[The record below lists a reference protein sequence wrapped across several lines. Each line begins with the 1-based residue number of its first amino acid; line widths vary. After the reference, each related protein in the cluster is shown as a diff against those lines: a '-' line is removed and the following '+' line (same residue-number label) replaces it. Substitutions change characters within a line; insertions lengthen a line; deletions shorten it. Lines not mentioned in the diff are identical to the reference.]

1 MFKQGLHFITP
12 FITPLAL
19 ALMIVVAGFHHKTS
33 GAVPAPQSGSEDYSD
48 QPEEAE
54 RYYQLKRAPA
64 GETAIPVE
72 RYISAMNHIKRMPVY
87 ATALASRLP
96 ANRGYSIEAELSQW
110 VQLGPGNIGG
120 RTRSI
125 LVDPRTP
132 EVMYAAGVA
141 GGVWKTSDAGD
152 SWQALDDLLP
162 NLAVSSMAMDPTD
175 SNVIYAG
182 TGEGFSN
189 SDAVRGAGMFKTT
202 DAGATWTYL
211 TSTSNSNF
219 FLINDIVISRNN
231 NQRVYA
237 ATSTGVWVSNDGG
250 SAWTLAF
257 ANPAPAASCLDLAM
271 RTDKPTDYLFASFSN
286 FSQATVFRNPDAA
299 GAGLWASVLSEP
311 AMGRTSLAIAPS
323 NQDVVYALATSL
335 ATGEYHFGLL
345 GVFRSTDGGETWTAR
360 VRNTDSTKLNTLLLS
375 SLGLA
380 CGSTSNNQGWY
391 DNVIAVD
398 PLDENRVWAG
408 GVTMF
413 RSDDGGANWGLAT
426 GLHSDEHAIVFHPGY
441 NGRQNATMFVGDDGG
456 IYRTD
461 NARAAVGNLPCN
473 GGGGSVQWTSLNH
486 NYGVTQFYNGT
497 PYPDAKSYFG
507 GTQDNGTL
515 RGSDDA
521 GPNNWNSIMGGDGGY
536 VAIDP
541 ANTNIIYAETQN
553 LNIRKSTDGGFTFRT
568 AVTGITN
575 SNFLFIV
582 PFAMDASNSQRLWT
596 GSNVVWRTTDG
607 ASQWTQASAPLSVGN
622 TSAVAIFP
630 NDGNRV
636 LVGTSGGFIHHTGSA
651 LGTDASTVWEG
662 VQPRVGFVSWV
673 AYDPV
678 DSNIA
683 YATYSSFD
691 RTNVATDRHIYKTTD
706 AGASW
711 VAIDGEG
718 ASGIPDIP
726 VHCIVIDPTNRL
738 RLYVGTDLGV
748 FVSTDGGANWA
759 REFTGFANTPT
770 ESLSLTNAEGIVR
783 LFAFT
788 HGRGAYRVRLA
799 AFTSRITAATVSG
812 KKLAVT
818 GENFDTGAVIL
829 INGQV
834 QGTRNDDSN
843 PKGALIAKKGGKK
856 IGSGQTVTLRVRNAD
871 GSLTP
876 DFGFTRP

>member
-1 MFKQGLHFITP
+1 MLKRCFSFMM
-12 FITPLAL
+12 PLAL
-19 ALMIVVAGFHHKTS
+19 ALSIVVVGFNHKTTE
-33 GAVPAPQSGSEDYSD
+33 AAPAQSNGSPNGSEDYSD
-48 QPEEAE
+48 QPEETE
-54 RYYQLKRAPA
+54 RYYQFKRAP
-64 GETAIPVE
+64 GGDEPVPVE
-72 RYISAMNHIKRMPVY
+72 RYISAANHIKRMPVY
-87 ATALASRLP
+87 STALASRLTGH
-96 ANRGYSIEAELSQW
+96 RGYSIEAVLSEW
-110 VQLGPGNIGG
+110 VPLGPGNIGG

-125 LVDPRTP
+125 LIDPGAP

-141 GGVWKTSDAGD
+141 GGVWKTTNAGD

-162 NLAVSSMAMDPTD
+162 NLAVSSMAMDPTN

-189 SDAVRGAGMFKTT
+189 GDAVRGAGMLKTT
-202 DAGATWTYL
+202 DAGASWTYL

-231 NQRVYA
+231 HLRVYA

-250 SAWTLAF
+250 SSWTLSF
-257 ANPAPAASCLDLAM
+257 SNSTPSPSCLDLGI
-271 RTDKPTDYLFASFSN
+271 RTDKSTDYLFASFGN
-286 FSQATVFRNPDAA
+286 LAQATVFRNPDAA
-299 GAGLWASVLSEP
+299 GSGSWMPVLSEP
-311 AMGRTSLAIAPS
+311 SMGRTTLAIAPS
-323 NQDVVYALATSL
+323 NQDVIYALAANL
-335 ATGEYHFGLL
+335 ASGDYRLGLL
-345 GVFRSTDGGETWTAR
+345 AVFKSTDGGATWTAR

-391 DNVIAVD
+391 DNVIAAD

-461 NARAAVGNLPCN
+461 NARAAVGNLPCS

-497 PYPDAKSYFG
+497 PYPNAKSYFG

-541 ANTNIIYAETQN
+541 NDTNVIYAETQN
-553 LNIRKSTDGGFTFRT
+553 LAIRKSTDGGISFRT

-582 PFAMDASNSQRLWT
+582 PFAMDPGNSRRLWT

-607 ASQWTQASAPLSVGN
+607 ASQWTQASAPLTAGN

-630 NDGNRV
+630 GDSNRV
-636 LVGTSGGFIHHTGSA
+636 LVGTSAGFVHHTGSA
-651 LGTDASTVWEG
+651 LAADAGTVWDG
-662 VQPRVGFVSWV
+662 SLPRAGFVSWV

-678 DSNIA
+678 DPNIA
-683 YATYSSFD
+683 YATYSSFN
-691 RTNVATDRHIYKTTD
+691 RAGVATDRHIYKTID
-706 AGASW
+706 GGATW
-711 VAIDGEG
+711 APIDGEG
-718 ASGIPDIP
+718 ATGLPDIP
-726 VHCIVIDPTNRL
+726 VHCLVIDPTNRA
-738 RLYVGTDLGV
+738 RLYIGTDLGV
-748 FVSTDGGANWA
+748 FVSTDAGTTWA
-759 REFTGFANTPT
+759 RENTGFANTPT
-770 ESLSLTNAEGIVR
+770 ESLTLTNAEGIVR

-799 AFTSRITAATVSG
+799 SFTSQITGASVSG
-812 KKLAVT
+812 KKLTVT
-818 GENFDTGAVIL
+818 GKNFDTGAVIL
-829 INGQV
+829 INGQE
-834 QGTRNDDSN
+834 QGTRNDESD
-843 PKGALIAKKGGKK
+843 PRGALFAKKGGKK
-856 IGSGQTVTLRVRNAD
+856 IGSGETVTLRVRNSD

-876 DFGFTRP
+876 DFAFTRP